1 MMERKAGTKE
11 EEAAT
16 QRTILCLENGEAWD
30 IDVNTRINFDQECK
44 CLEALLASDWMFIW
58 DVKEV
63 AVT

>member
-1 MMERKAGTKE
+1 
-11 EEAAT
+11 
-16 QRTILCLENGEAWD
+16 
-30 IDVNTRINFDQECK
+30 VNTRINFDQECK